1 MLLRTL
7 GEGRSMPALHL
18 LTLLSL
24 TIFGGEIAIMFALDY
39 ANIENE
45 FLKNAADAAALVV
58 VVFPFLYFFIFRTIM
73 KKNKDLIAFQQ
84 QLLVAQEELEQ
95 RIEERT
101 TEITIANRE
110 LKQMVERLNIRRS
123 EIVRLGEMVNF
134 FQACNNLDEALSVA
148 QSQLQSLFSGLS
160 GVLFLMKASR
170 NFLERAISWGQVI
183 DMEPCYAPDD
193 CWALR
198 RGKPHATGGANG
210 ITPCRHLHTAGA
222 YRYICLPLLAHG
234 ETLGTLCLQVSEADA
249 GGYDDGDRRS
259 GDRTTFYIAVAESLA
274 LAISNLRL
282 RESLRNQAIR
292 DQLTG
297 LFNRRYLLETLERE
311 LHRAAARDQCL
322 TVAMVDIDHFK
333 QFNDTFG
340 HAAGDAVLAKLGIA
354 MREWRRGEDVVAR
367 YGGEEFAIVFPDL
380 PAELAFER
388 LESLRQTIGSIT
400 IDYHGQLLPP
410 LTISAGM
417 AAYPMHAVDQEGLIN
432 IADQALY
439 SSKEG
444 GRNRVTVASDTAGLA
459 RILKNEDQS
468 ISDPAYVRT
477 A

>member
-1 MLLRTL
+1 MT
-7 GEGRSMPALHL
+7 ALHL
-18 LTLLSL
+18 LILLSL

-101 TEITIANRE
+101 TEVTIANRE

-123 EIVRLGEMVNF
+123 EIVRLGEMVNL

-148 QSQLQSLFSGLS
+148 QSQLRSLFSGLS
-160 GVLFLMKASR
+160 GALFLMKASH
-170 NFLERAISWGQVI
+170 NFLERAISWGQAI
-183 DMEPCYAPDD
+183 DMEPCHAPDD

-259 GDRTTFYIAVAESLA
+259 GDRTTFYAAVAESVAESLA

-282 RESLRNQAIR
+282 RESLRYQAIR

-311 LHRAAARDQCL
+311 LLRAAARNQCL

-333 QFNDTFG
+333 KFNDIFG
-340 HAAGDAVLAKLGIA
+340 HAAGDAVLAKLGTT
-354 MREWRRGEDVVAR
+354 MREWTRGEDIVAR
-367 YGGEEFAIVFPDL
+367 YGGEEFAIVLPDL

-388 LESLRQTIGSIT
+388 LESLRKTIGSIT
-400 IDYHGQLLPP
+400 IEYHSQLLPP
-410 LTISAGM
+410 LTISAGI
-417 AAYPMHAVDQEGLIN
+417 AAYPLHAVDRDALID

-439 SSKEG
+439 RSKQD
-444 GRNRVTVASDTAGLA
+444 GRNRVIVAPDTAGLA

-468 ISDPAYVRT
+468 ISVPAYVRT